1 MSAASP
7 ASDRFPPP
15 PVSGAPLKLLVV
27 EDSED
32 DFDLLV
38 AHIRRHGRR
47 LQARRVEDE
56 PGLRAALGDDTWD
69 VVISDF
75 NLPRFS
81 CAAAQRIAG
90 DLQPF
95 LPFIIVSGHIGEEAA
110 VEAMHA
116 GADDYVMK
124 HNLARLVPAIDR
136 SLASRDQRR
145 MRLESDAALRDALE
159 RMRAL
164 VSASPL
170 AIIQIDG
177 QGLVQTWNQAAEAM
191 FGWTEDEV
199 RGGPSPDGGENAQQQ
214 NLQIRRDTLNGLVF
228 ANRPA
233 QRVTRDGR
241 MLDVLVSAAPLVTP
255 DGRYGGAVTMIA
267 DVTAQRRTEAE
278 LRDLSLQMENRLEEE
293 RAAIARELHD
303 EVGGT
308 LVAVK
313 ADIDWLRRHAAK
325 EPGAMAKVEDME
337 RLVGNVLASSA
348 RLARALRPG
357 SLDDTIVA
365 AVDIKSAEF
374 AERMGMPCRFRTNDE
389 EISLPAD
396 RSNALIR
403 VFQEALTNITKHA
416 GATGVDV
423 ELFVTPAEVTLEI
436 RDNGCGLR
444 AGDDTKPGSFGIR
457 GMRERLNALGGWVEV
472 SGEPGRGTTV
482 MVSMPRAQEEA
493 AP

>member
-7 ASDRFPPP
+7 ETDRPPP
-15 PVSGAPLKLLVV
+15 PPDSDAPLKLLVV

-32 DFDLLV
+32 DFELLV
-38 AHIRRHGRR
+38 AHLRRHGRR

-56 PGLRAALGDDTWD
+56 PGLRSALGDDTWD
-69 VVISDF
+69 VVASDF
-75 NLPRFS
+75 NLPCFD
-81 CAAAQRIAG
+81 CATAQRIAG
-90 DLQPF
+90 ELQPF
-95 LPFIIVSGHIGEEAA
+95 LPFIIVSGHIGEDAA

-124 HNLARLVPAIDR
+124 HNLARLLPAIDR

-145 MRLESDAALRDALE
+145 MRMESDAALRDAHE

-170 AIIQIDG
+170 AIIQLDA
-177 QGLVQTWNQAAEAM
+177 QGLVQTWNHAAEAM
-191 FGWTEDEV
+191 FGWTEEEV
-199 RGGPSPDGGENAQQQ
+199 RGCPSPHVGESATQQ
-214 NLQIRRDTLNGLVF
+214 NLQIRRDTLNGITF
-228 ANRPA
+228 ANRPG
-233 QRVTRDGR
+233 QRVTKDGR
-241 MLDVLVSAAPLVTP
+241 VLDVLISAARVVTP
-255 DGRYGGAVTMIA
+255 DGRYAGAVTMLA

-278 LRDLSLQMENRLEEE
+278 LRDLSVQMESRLEEE
-293 RAAIARELHD
+293 RAGIARELHD

-313 ADIDWLRRHAAK
+313 ADIDWLRRHASG
-325 EPGAMAKVEDME
+325 EPGARAKVDDME
-337 RLVGNVLASSA
+337 RMVGNVLASST

-365 AVDIKSAEF
+365 AVGFKSAEF
-374 AERMGMPCRFRTNDE
+374 AERMGMPCRFRANDE

-403 VFQEALTNITKHA
+403 VFQEALTNITTHA
-416 GATGVDV
+416 GATEVDV
-423 ELFVTPAEVTLEI
+423 ELFATPAEVTLEI
-436 RDNGCGLR
+436 RDNGRGLR
-444 AGDDTKPGSFGIR
+444 AGDDAKPGSFGIR
-457 GMRERLNALGGWVEV
+457 GMRERLNALGGWIDV
-472 SGEPGRGTTV
+472 SGEPARGTTV
-482 MVSMPRAQEEA
+482 MVSMPRAPEKA